1 MAIRDRFRRAMHKND
16 SDSNISQTE
25 SNTTS
30 ATNTSS
36 EASSLHKQ
44 PTNASS
50 TTPKL
55 KFPWS
60 VSDKEKEARQQEKE
74 TKKKAAA
81 KKKKGPIHPRD
92 RELTAANLRN
102 QEMLSGFDFSFGSS
116 PNRLSQLVPHGPDD
130 TGVSPCC
137 TRPASINGDFEAPD
151 LSPVDEIAEIRHRSS
166 TADLPPNGLGGTVP
180 A

>member
-1 MAIRDRFRRAMHKND
+1 MAIRDRFRRAMHK
-16 SDSNISQTE
+16 SDSESTISQTE

-50 TTPKL
+50 STTPKL

-60 VSDKEKEARQQEKE
+60 STDKEREAKQKEKEL
-74 TKKKAAA
+74 KKAAA
-81 KKKKGPIHPRD
+81 KKKKGPVHPRD
-92 RELTAANLRN
+92 RPLTEANLRN
-102 QEMLSGFDFSFGSS
+102 QEMLSGFSFEFGSS
-116 PNRLSQLVPHGPDD
+116 PNRMSQLVPPEQDI
-130 TGVSPCC
+130 GVSPCC
-137 TRPASINGDFEAPD
+137 TRPASINGDFEEPD
-151 LSPVDEIAEIRHRSS
+151 LSPVNEVAEIRA
-166 TADLPPNGLGGTVP
+166 ADSDAALPPKGDG

>member
-16 SDSNISQTE
+16 SDTNISQTE
-25 SNTTS
+25 SNTTYG
-30 ATNTSS
+30 TNTSS

-60 VSDKEKEARQQEKE
+60 VSDREKDARKQEKE
-74 TKKKAAA
+74 TKKKDAA

-116 PNRLSQLVPHGPDD
+116 PNRMSQLVPPGVSDI
-130 TGVSPCC
+130 GVSPCC
-137 TRPASINGDFEAPD
+137 TRPGSINGDFDEPD
-151 LSPVDEIAEIRHRSS
+151 LSPVDEVAEIRLRSS
-166 TADLPPNGLGGTVP
+166 TADLPPNVIVGTVP
-180 A
+180 V

>member
-60 VSDKEKEARQQEKE
+60 STDQEKEARKQEKE
-74 TKKKAAA
+74 NKKKAAT
-81 KKKKGPIHPRD
+81 KKKKGPVHPRD

-116 PNRLSQLVPHGPDD
+116 PNRLSQLVPAGPDD
-130 TGVSPCC
+130 IGVSPCC
-137 TRPASINGDFEAPD
+137 TRPASINGDLDAPD
-151 LSPVDEIAEIRHRSS
+151 PSPVNEITEIRS
-166 TADLPPNGLGGTVP
+166 
-180 A
+180 

>member
-30 ATNTSS
+30 GTNTSS

-55 KFPWS
+55 RFPWS
-60 VSDKEKEARQQEKE
+60 SNESDKEKDARKQEKE
-74 TKKKAAA
+74 NKKKAAA
-81 KKKKGPIHPRD
+81 KKKKGPVHPRD

-102 QEMLSGFDFSFGSS
+102 QEMLNGFDFSFGSS
-116 PNRLSQLVPHGPDD
+116 PNRLSQLVPVGPYDI
-130 TGVSPCC
+130 GVSPCC
-137 TRPASINGDFEAPD
+137 TRPASINGDDEAPD
-151 LSPVDEIAEIRHRSS
+151 VSPVDEITELQTRS
-166 TADLPPNGLGGTVP
+166 
-180 A
+180 